1 MKKLLLLILVL
12 FASSAFADN
21 PIRVTA
27 NSWIVA
33 DADGNIIEGKNT
45 ETVRAIASI
54 TKLVTAMVV
63 LDAKQSLNQ
72 TITLRKFK
80 KTKLTRQQLIDL
92 SLVHSDNQAA
102 DALCKNYPK
111 GYQACVLAMNN
122 KVKSLGMM
130 STYFNDSTGL
140 SHANVSTAEDLIKL
154 VRASHQYPA
163 ILAASHQD
171 AVRISTR
178 TKRKK
183 TRTQTFVN
191 TNPLVRLGQPVT
203 VSKTGFNNASGG
215 CLVMQLRTS
224 IGERI
229 VIVLGSRNTKTRFPE
244 AEFLVA
250 SR

>member
-1 MKKLLLLILVL
+1 MKKLLLIILVL
-12 FASSAFADN
+12 FASTAFAN
-21 PIRVTA
+21 KPVKITA
-27 NSWIVA
+27 DSWIVA

-63 LDAKQSLNQ
+63 LDANQSLSQ
-72 TITLRKFK
+72 IVPLRKFK
-80 KTKLTRQQLIDL
+80 KSKLTRKQLIDL
-92 SLVHSDNQAA
+92 ALVHSDNQAA
-102 DALCKNYPK
+102 DALCKNYPQ
-111 GYQACVLAMNN
+111 GYQYCIRAMNN
-122 KVKSLGMM
+122 KVKSLGMN
-130 STYFNDSTGL
+130 STYFEDSTGL

-154 VRASHQYPA
+154 VKASHQYPE
-163 ILAASHQD
+163 ILAAAHQG
-171 AVRISTR
+171 AVSISTQ

-183 TRTQTFVN
+183 TRIQTFVN

-215 CLVMQLRTS
+215 CLVMQLPTT

>member
-1 MKKLLLLILVL
+1 MKKLLLIIFVL
-12 FASSAFADN
+12 FAPTAFAEK
-21 PIRVTA
+21 PIKVTA
-27 NSWIVA
+27 DSWIVA

-54 TKLVTAMVV
+54 TKLVTVMVV
-63 LDAKQSLNQ
+63 LDANQSLNQ
-72 TITLRKFK
+72 IIPLRKFK
-80 KTKLTRQQLIDL
+80 KSKLTRQKLIDL
-92 SLVHSDNQAA
+92 ALVHSDNQAA
-102 DALCKNYPK
+102 DALCKKYPT
-111 GYQACVLAMNN
+111 GYRACVVAMNN

-130 STYFNDSTGL
+130 STYFEDSTGL

-154 VRASHQYPA
+154 VKASHQYPA
-163 ILAASHQD
+163 ILAAAHQG
-171 AVRISTR
+171 AVQISTQ

-215 CLVMQLRTS
+215 CLVMQLRTA

-229 VIVLGSRNTKTRFPE
+229 VIVLGSRNTRTRFPE